1 MKLKTNGRFSNNVRR
16 ESLIDLG
23 HEVPH
28 PCQILKLIYNLLIV
42 IKHMKAD
49 KL

>member
-1 MKLKTNGRFSNNVRR
+1 MKLKTNEDLVIRR

-42 IKHMKAD
+42 IKHMKAG